1 MPYADWVISRTQFLE
16 QLQADKNYEFDD
28 YDVQNAV
35 APSPR
40 KLTPA
45 TGNYKQPEGRRYP
58 VHHGEV
64 TSLDLPKGYY
74 EERIKMNKQQ
84 GR

>member
-28 YDVQNAV
+28 YDVKNAV

-45 TGNYKQPEGRRYP
+45 TGNYKHPEGRSYP
-58 VHHGEV
+58 THHGEV

-74 EERIKMNKQQ
+74 EARIKMNKQQ